1 MGAAGERARR
11 AGGELMDSKLVTL
24 GLGVVFMLW
33 VIGRATRS
41 RA

>member
-1 MGAAGERARR
+1 MGAAGERPRR
-11 AGGELMDSKLVTL
+11 AGGELMDSL
-24 GLGVVFMLW
+24 GFVIGVAFLLW

>member
-1 MGAAGERARR
+1 
-11 AGGELMDSKLVTL
+11 MDSKLVTL

-41 RA
+41 RAASNATVILAERA

>member
-1 MGAAGERARR
+1 VE
-11 AGGELMDSKLVTL
+11 ELMDAKLIGLTL
-24 GLGVVFMLW
+24 GVALMLW